1 VLIRYEIFKYI
12 HDETQYVEMYL
23 HQVMVKQQNVH
34 GKKRGCTHKNPG
46 NNSIEPLALKS
57 ETATYEIP
65 K

>member
-1 VLIRYEIFKYI
+1 
-12 HDETQYVEMYL
+12 MYF
-23 HQVMVKQQNVH
+23 HQVMMKQQNVH